1 MSLFLSTFAFKL
13 LSCVWLF
20 VTPCVAAGQAPLSGT
35 IYWSLLKF
43 MPTELVFYLTISSS
57 ATPFSCFLQSFP
69 SAGSFPMSWLFTSGR
84 QSIGASALV
93 LPMNI
98 QSWFPL
104 GLTSLISLQSKCFSR
119 VFYSITIWKLQYFS
133 SGFFTVQ
140 LSHPHITTGKN
151 ITLYTYINVNF
162 DNSLSCCSKITWRF

>member
-1 MSLFLSTFAFKL
+1 MHCSTPGSSVCHYLLEFAQIHAHW
-13 LSCVWLF
+13 V
-20 VTPCVAAGQAPLSGT
+20 G
-35 IYWSLLKF
+35 I
-43 MPTELVFYLTISSS
+43 LTISSS

-69 SAGSFPMSWLFTSGR
+69 SAGSFPMSWLFTAGR

-98 QSWFPL
+98 QGWFPL
-104 GLTSLISLQSKCFSR
+104 GLTSSISLQSKCFSR

-133 SGFFTVQ
+133 SGFFMVQ

-151 ITLYTYINVNF
+151 TTLYTYINVNF
-162 DNSLSCCSKITWRF
+162 DNSLSCCSKIAWRF